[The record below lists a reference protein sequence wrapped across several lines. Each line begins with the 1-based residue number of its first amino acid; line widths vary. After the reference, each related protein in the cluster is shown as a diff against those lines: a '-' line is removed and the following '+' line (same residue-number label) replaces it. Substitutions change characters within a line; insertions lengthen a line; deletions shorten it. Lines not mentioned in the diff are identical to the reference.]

1 MSVTRNK
8 VVITLCLEVV
18 SGCGWAAVSRLAPCY
33 CCELSS
39 GSEITR
45 TEAGLRAELGL
56 ASEAVASDKPRTWS
70 CSPLPGQTSDSE
82 PGDEPPVMI
91 RDKCCDAA

>member
-1 MSVTRNK
+1 MAVAGPLCPGQLPVI
-8 VVITLCLEVV
+8 VV
-18 SGCGWAAVSRLAPCY
+18 
-33 CCELSS
+33 SS

-82 PGDEPPVMI
+82 PGVMI